1 LRNQKNL
8 KKISNVAVLGLR
20 GIPEV
25 QGGVERHCQHLFP
38 RLVRSGHSITILG
51 RKPYIASE
59 PYAFEGVK
67 IIPLW
72 SPRKKSLEA
81 IAHTTLAL
89 LWICLHRKEFDLIH
103 IHAIGPALLTPL
115 ARLTGLKV
123 VVTNHGPDYD
133 RQKWGGFAKWVLRTG
148 EKLGARFAHSMI
160 TVSRTIRELMREKH
174 AITAEYIPNGVV
186 LPEKIPSGPVL
197 EKFGLTKGRYV
208 LAVGRL
214 VPEKGFHDLIGA
226 FSRSGSDWQLAL
238 VGDADHEDSYSLGLK
253 EQAANTANV
262 VMTGFQKGAAL
273 GELYSNAGLFV
284 LPSYHE
290 GLPIVGLEAMSYE
303 LPMILSDIPANR
315 EIAEAGELFPVGDV
329 EALAGKIKSF
339 LKSPELLSSPEI
351 ILNKRHR
358 LDQEFNW
365 DRIAEQTEWVYA
377 VALNGGIGE

>member
-1 LRNQKNL
+1 MSQPERRQR
-8 KKISNVAVLGLR
+8 IAVLGLR

-25 QGGVERHCQHLFP
+25 QGGVERHCQHLYP

-89 LWICLHRKEFDLIH
+89 LWICLHRKEFDIIH

-148 EKLGARFAHSMI
+148 EMLGARFAHSMI
-160 TVSRTIRELMREKH
+160 TVSQTIRGLVRDKH
-174 AITAEYIPNGVV
+174 GIAAKYIPNGVV
-186 LPEKIPSGPVL
+186 LPDRISAGPVL
-197 EKFGLTKGRYV
+197 EKFGLAKGRYV
-208 LAVGRL
+208 VAVGRL
-214 VPEKGFHDLIGA
+214 VPEKGFHDLMEA
-226 FSRSGSDWQLAL
+226 FSRLDCDWKLAL
-238 VGDADHEDSYSLGLK
+238 VGDADHEDAYSLGLK
-253 EQAANTANV
+253 AKAKNTPGV

-303 LPMILSDIPANR
+303 LPMILSGIPANR
-315 EIAEAGELFPVGDV
+315 EIAEPQELFPVGNV
-329 EALAGKIKSF
+329 EALAAKIKSF
-339 LKSPELLSSPEI
+339 LDTPEFFSSAEI
-351 ILNKRHR
+351 LARKRER

-365 DRIAEQTEWVYA
+365 DRIAEQTAQVYQA
-377 VALNGGIGE
+377 VVNSKKHQ

>member
-1 LRNQKNL
+1 MATNDAAFR
-8 KKISNVAVLGLR
+8 IAVIGLR
-20 GIPEV
+20 GIPDV
-25 QGGVERHCQHLFP
+25 QGGVERHCQLLYP
-38 RLVRSGHSITILG
+38 RLVRAGHKVIIIG
-51 RKPYIASE
+51 RIPYIAKA
-59 PYAFEGVK
+59 PYVFEGFQVL
-67 IIPLW
+67 PVW
-72 SPRKKSLEA
+72 SPKKKSLEA
-81 IAHTTLAL
+81 IVHTPLAL
-89 LWICLHRKEFDLIH
+89 AWVWLHKRDFDLIH
-103 IHAIGPALLTPL
+103 IHAIGPALLSPL

-133 RQKWGGFAKWVLRTG
+133 RQKWGGVAKWVLRTG
-148 EKLGARFAHSMI
+148 EKLGARFAHRMI
-160 TVSRTIRELMREKH
+160 TVSRTIRELMRDKH
-174 AITAEYIPNGVV
+174 SITAEYIPNGVV

-214 VPEKGFHDLIGA
+214 VPDKGFHDLIEA
-226 FSRSGSDWQLAL
+226 FSRAGCDWKLAL

-253 EQAANTANV
+253 ERAANTANV

-329 EALAGKIKSF
+329 EALAGKIRTF

-377 VALNGGIGE
+377 VTLNG

>member
-1 LRNQKNL
+1 MATNDAALR
-8 KKISNVAVLGLR
+8 IAVIGLR

-25 QGGVERHCQHLFP
+25 QGGVERHCQLLYP
-38 RLVRSGHSITILG
+38 RLVRVGHNVTIIG
-51 RKPYIASE
+51 RSPYISKM
-59 PYAFEGVK
+59 PYVFEGVQVV
-67 IIPLW
+67 PVW

-81 IAHTTLAL
+81 IVHTFLAL
-89 LWICLHRKEFDLIH
+89 IWVCLHKKDFDLIH

-148 EKLGARFAHSMI
+148 EKLGARFAHRMI
-160 TVSRTIRELMREKH
+160 TVSRTIRDLMRDKH
-174 AITAEYIPNGVV
+174 GITADYIPNGVV
-186 LPEKIPSGPVL
+186 LPDKIPPGLVL
-197 EKFGLTKGRYV
+197 DKFGLTKGRYV
-208 LAVGRL
+208 VAVGRL
-214 VPEKGFHDLIGA
+214 VPEKGFHDLMEA
-226 FSRSGSDWQLAL
+226 FSRLDCDWKLAL
-238 VGDADHEDSYSLGLK
+238 VGDADHEDDYSLGLK
-253 EQAANTANV
+253 AKAKNTASV

-315 EIAEAGELFPVGDV
+315 EIAEPQELFPVGNI
-329 EALAGKIKSF
+329 EALAAKLKSF
-339 LKSPELLSSPEI
+339 LDTPELLSSVEA
-351 ILNKRHR
+351 LTRKRER

-365 DRIAEQTEWVYA
+365 DRIAEQTTIVY
-377 VALNGGIGE
+377 VLALNQ

>member
-1 LRNQKNL
+1 MRHQNN
-8 KKISNVAVLGLR
+8 KKISNVVVLGLR

-25 QGGVERHCQHLFP
+25 QGGVERHCQHLYP
-38 RLVRSGHSITILG
+38 CLVRAGYNVTIIG
-51 RKPYIASE
+51 RSPYISKT
-59 PYAFEGVK
+59 PYAFEGVSV
-67 IIPLW
+67 ISVW
-72 SPRKKSLEA
+72 SPKKKSLEA
-81 IAHTTLAL
+81 IVHTFLAL
-89 LWICLHRKEFDLIH
+89 IWILLRKKDFDLIH

-148 EKLGARFAHSMI
+148 EMLGARFADRMI
-160 TVSRTIRELMREKH
+160 TVSQTIRDLMRDKH
-174 AITAEYIPNGVV
+174 AIEAEYIPNGVV
-186 LPEKIPSGPVL
+186 LPAKIPSGSVL
-197 EKFGLTKGRYV
+197 DKFGLTKGRYV
-208 LAVGRL
+208 VAVGRL
-214 VPEKGFHDLIGA
+214 VPEKGFHDLIEA
-226 FSRSGSDWQLAL
+226 FSQLGCDWKLAL
-238 VGDADHEDSYSLGLK
+238 VGDADHEDAYSLGLK
-253 EQAANTANV
+253 AKAKNTANV

-315 EIAEAGELFPVGDV
+315 EIAEPLELFPVGDV

-339 LKSPELLSSPEI
+339 LDTPELFFSEAVLTR
-351 ILNKRHR
+351 KRHR

-365 DRIAEQTEWVYA
+365 DRIAEQTAQIYA
-377 VALNGGIGE
+377 QRLGSDS

>member
-1 LRNQKNL
+1 MVMND
-8 KKISNVAVLGLR
+8 AVIRIAVIGLR

-25 QGGVERHCQHLFP
+25 QGGVERHCQLLYP
-38 RLVRSGHSITILG
+38 RLVRAGHKVTIIG
-51 RKPYIASE
+51 RSPYIAKT
-59 PYAFEGVK
+59 PYAFEGVQVV
-67 IIPLW
+67 PVW

-81 IAHTTLAL
+81 IVHTFLAL
-89 LWICLHRKEFDLIH
+89 IWVWLHKKDFDLIH
-103 IHAIGPALLTPL
+103 IHAIGPALLAPL

-133 RQKWGGFAKWVLRTG
+133 RQKWGRVAKWVLRTG

-160 TVSRTIRELMREKH
+160 TVSRTIRELMRDKH
-174 AITAEYIPNGVV
+174 AIAAEYIPNGVV

-197 EKFGLTKGRYV
+197 EKFGLTKGRYI

-214 VPEKGFHDLIGA
+214 VPEKGFHDLIEA
-226 FSRSGSDWQLAL
+226 FSRIDCDWKLAL
-238 VGDADHEDSYSLGLK
+238 VGDADHEDAYSLGLK
-253 EQAANTANV
+253 AKAKNTAGV

-284 LPSYHE
+284 LPSSHE

-315 EIAEAGELFPVGDV
+315 EIAEPQELFPVGDV
-329 EALAGKIKSF
+329 TALAAKIKSF
-339 LKSPELLSSPEI
+339 LDTPELLSSEEA
-351 ILNKRHR
+351 LTRKRER

-365 DRIAEQTEWVYA
+365 DRIAEQTAQVYGA
-377 VALNGGIGE
+377 VGKRQG